1 MRSLRLAA
9 ALGFALS
16 TPFAFAVG
24 PPKQPSAG
32 ELLRHIERLSRVGN
46 VLYVAAHPDDE
57 NTRLLAYLANEKLLR
72 AAYLSVTRGE
82 GGQNLIGSEQGFPLG
97 LIRTQELLAARR
109 IDGAEQFFTRARDF
123 GFSKTAEETLSIW
136 DRDAVLAD
144 IVWVIRSFKPD
155 VIITRFPPQGAE
167 THGHHTASALLTVE
181 AFRAAADPTFHP
193 EQVERVGTWQA
204 RRVLWNKFFF
214 GRPIEEA
221 AGLIKLDVGAYNAL
235 LGVSYGEMAAVSRSM
250 HKSQGFGAAPSRGPA
265 LEYFELLAGEPV
277 AGDIFDGLDLSWSRV
292 QGSKKLV
299 ELLAKARQKFKPT
312 APHESIPQL
321 LEIQTELQSLSA
333 NAWKDDKQK
342 EVVAAIVA
350 AAGLWADAY
359 ASEYNVAPGA
369 ELKVNAVVLSR
380 SPAPLELREVRLP
393 GKTIPVHKPLAAN
406 QPIQLEQV
414 LRIAADAPLSIPYWL
429 AQPPAAGTFRAENP
443 ALIGLPE
450 NPPSLSAEFVLGSG
464 QYSFTVPRSIGYKW
478 TDPVEGERYRP
489 VRIVPRLMV
498 NPELGLLV
506 FPDDKPKQLR
516 VVLKAGDAQVA
527 GTLRP
532 ELPAQWRIS
541 PALQPFKLVSKGD
554 ELELTFEI
562 EPPGKQSSAGSRSGM
577 LSLAAEVDGRRMS
590 RGYAEIQ
597 HSHLP
602 VQAIFPEA
610 QVKLTR
616 FDLEKAKT
624 NIGYILGPGD
634 EVPAALRQVG
644 YRVTILED
652 ESLRNEPLERF
663 DAVVVGVRAYNVNRK
678 LPFYHRKLMDY
689 VAGGGTL
696 VVQYSTS
703 NRLSTVPPEIG
714 PYPFEI
720 SQERV
725 TDENA
730 AVTFEIPNHPL
741 LRQPN
746 QLGTADFAGWI
757 QERGLYFA
765 GKWSERYEAILS
777 MHDPGESPK
786 KGSLLAARYGKGAFV
801 YTGLAFFRQ
810 LPAGVPGAYR
820 LFANLIAYG
829 R

>member
-1 MRSLRLAA
+1 MRSLRVATA
-9 ALGFALS
+9 VGFALFA
-16 TPFAFAVG
+16 PLAFAVG

-32 ELLRHIERLSRVGN
+32 ELLRNIERLATVGN

-123 GFSKTAEETLSIW
+123 GFSKSAEETLSIW
-136 DRDAVLAD
+136 DRDAILAD

-167 THGHHTASALLTVE
+167 THGQHTASAQLTLE
-181 AFRAAADPTFHP
+181 AFRAAADPKFHP

-214 GRPIEEA
+214 GRAVEETP
-221 AGLIKLDVGAYNAL
+221 GLIKLDVGAYNPL
-235 LGVSYGEMAAVSRSM
+235 LGVSYGEMAAISRSM

-265 LEYFELLAGEPV
+265 LEYFEVLAGEP
-277 AGDIFDGLDLSWSRV
+277 ASGDIFDGLDLSWSRV

-299 ELLAKARQKFKPT
+299 ELLAKARQKFKAT

-321 LEIQTELQSLSA
+321 LEIQAELQSLPA
-333 NAWKDDKQK
+333 NPWKEQKQK
-342 EVVAAIVA
+342 EEVAAIVS

-369 ELKVNAVVLSR
+369 ELKVSTVVLSR
-380 SPAPLELREVRLP
+380 SPTALELREVRLP
-393 GKTIPVHKPLAAN
+393 GKTIPVQKPLAAN
-406 QPIQLEQV
+406 QPIQMEQV

-429 AQPPAAGTFRAENP
+429 AQPPAPGTFRADNP

-450 NPPSLSAEFVLGSG
+450 DPPSLSAEFVFGSG
-464 QYSFTVPRSIGYKW
+464 RHSFSVQRTISYKW

-498 NPELGLLV
+498 NPELVLLV

-516 VVLKAGDAQVA
+516 VLLKAGDAQVA

-532 ELPAQWRIS
+532 ELPADWRIS
-541 PALQPFKLVSKGD
+541 PAQHSFKLANKGD
-554 ELELTFEI
+554 ELEVNFQV
-562 EPPGKQSSAGSRSGM
+562 EPTRKPASFFSGT
-577 LSLAAEVDGRRMS
+577 LSLVAEVEGRKMS
-590 RGYAEIQ
+590 RGYTEIQ
-597 HSHLP
+597 HSHIP
-602 VQAIFPEA
+602 IQAMFPEA

-616 FDLEKAKT
+616 FDLQKAKT

-644 YRVTILED
+644 YQVTILED
-652 ESLRNEPLERF
+652 ESLRNEPLDRF
-663 DAVVVGVRAYNVNRK
+663 DAVVVGVRAYNVNRR

-703 NRLSTVPPEIG
+703 NRLSTLPQEIG

-730 AVTFEIPNHPL
+730 AVTFEIPNHPV

-765 GKWSERYEAILS
+765 GKWNERYEAVLS
-777 MHDPGESPK
+777 MHDPGEPPR
-786 KGSLLAARYGKGAFV
+786 KGSLLATRYGKGAFV